1 VPHLT
6 VIITIGILIPREGI
20 GEKGEDNTREDK
32 PHNNQPQTMNTNNC
46 SNEFQ
51 LTSLQ
56 TMHELGFLEFANG
69 TSVIPTR
76 QQEYDEMRKE
86 ERQMDSL

>member
-1 VPHLT
+1 MPHLT
-6 VIITIGILIPREGI
+6 VIITIGILIRREGI

-32 PHNNQPQTMNTNNC
+32 PHNNQPQMNANNH

-56 TMHELGFLEFANG
+56 TMHKLGFLEFANG

-76 QQEYDEMRKE
+76 QQGYDKTRKE